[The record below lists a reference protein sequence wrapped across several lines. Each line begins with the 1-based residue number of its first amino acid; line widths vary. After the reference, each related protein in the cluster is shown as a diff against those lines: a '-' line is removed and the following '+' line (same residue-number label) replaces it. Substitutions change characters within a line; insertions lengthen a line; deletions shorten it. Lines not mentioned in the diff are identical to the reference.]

1 MLVLLQ
7 PVGHAI
13 TCSACRSHYTRLY
26 HTWECYFVATK
37 NDIFSPAYSEA
48 MGSTGNKNRCSL
60 CPRQLSTIRF
70 HTATQN
76 GVSVVR
82 GDCHAPRR
90 QRGREVNNK
99 DGASCVK
106 YLYREDGSVE
116 SKCIPPP
123 PVFLETWSWGG
134 GELSLFVWGGNF
146 TFRGRF
152 PP

>member
-1 MLVLLQ
+1 MHTFTLVLLQ
-7 PVGHAI
+7 PVGHAV
-13 TCSACRSHYTRLY
+13 TCSACRSHCIRLY

-76 GVSVVR
+76 GVSVAR

-106 YLYREDGSVE
+106 YLYREDGSSVE

-123 PVFLETWSWGG
+123 SSVSRDMILEWGG
-134 GELSLFVWGGNF
+134 GVKFVCLGGKF
-146 TFRGRF
+146 HI
-152 PP
+152 